1 MVLIG
6 VLYLAAG
13 ILQQFLVN
21 KLYLT
26 ASFAIAVSIFG
37 IALKKDNKKL
47 CALFTTVAIL
57 NFIGY
62 FLDRF
67 TWLSILG
74 IISFILG
81 IIFTVIGFIGLCKKK
96 SNVILMILLA
106 VVSCVLVFAGGFLSL
121 TTVKPEMTMSV
132 FASVIMGSD
141 PENITEAVQK
151 ESTLE
156 DGTVL
161 ISDIQYDTEDPNGFL
176 DIYYAKNTESE
187 AAPTFLFI
195 HGGGYAWGDKVS
207 GDPNMAKEG
216 PADLITTNVLAKGYN
231 VVQINY
237 ALAPEYKFPVAIKQ
251 LNRGLDFLV
260 QHGAEYGL
268 DMSRVVISGGS
279 AGGNLAGLL
288 VNIQTNPEYAALID
302 EHAVI
307 NPDCI
312 KGVYFMAALFNNSK
326 FGCTGDPVVDWMFTQ
341 LGRLYL
347 KTNELKTDSDSVMPT
362 NVTEYITEDFPPAF
376 ISDGN
381 TGTFDAQAYEAYEK
395 LVELGVKVRISYF
408 PAYEAKLGH
417 GYEGSDTKYSRI
429 MYKELFEFLD
439 QCVNERVGL

>member
-6 VLYLAAG
+6 VLYLLTG

-21 KLYLT
+21 KLFLT
-26 ASFAIAVSIFG
+26 ATIAIAVSILG
-37 IALKKDNKKL
+37 IVLKKDNKRL
-47 CALFTTVAIL
+47 CVVFLVVAIL
-57 NFIGY
+57 NCTGY
-62 FLDRF
+62 FFDRF

-74 IISFILG
+74 IISYSIG
-81 IIFTVIGFIGLCKKK
+81 IIFTVIGFIDLCKKK

-106 VVSCVLVFAGGFLSL
+106 MFGCALVFAGGFLSL
-121 TTVKPEMTMSV
+121 TSIKPEMTMSV

-141 PENITEAVQK
+141 PENITEAEQK
-151 ESTLE
+151 QSTLE

-176 DIYYAKNTESE
+176 DIYYTTNADSE
-187 AAPTFLFI
+187 TAPTFLFI
-195 HGGGYAWGDKVS
+195 HGGGYAWGDKVA
-207 GDPNMAKEG
+207 GDPNMAKAG
-216 PADLITTNVLAKGYN
+216 PTDLITTNVLSEGYN

-260 QHGAEYGL
+260 QHGEEYGL
-268 DMSRVVISGGS
+268 DMSRLVISGGS

-302 EHAVI
+302 ESAVI
-307 NPDCI
+307 DPDCI
-312 KGVYFMAALFNNSK
+312 KGIYFLAALFDNSK
-326 FGCTGDPVVDWMFTQ
+326 FGCTGDVAVDWMFTQ

-347 KTNELKTDSDSVMPT
+347 ETNELKTDSEVVMPT
-362 NVTEYITEDFPPAF
+362 NVTEYITENFPPAF

-381 TGTFDAQAYEAYEK
+381 SGTFDAQAYEVYEK
-395 LVELGVKVRISYF
+395 LMVLGVDTQISYF

-417 GYEGSDTKYSRI
+417 GHEGNDTKYSRI
-429 MYKELFEFLD
+429 MYTELFKFLD
-439 QCVNERVGL
+439 KCLND